1 MLRSMTGFGTGR
13 AKVEE
18 EELAVEVKSL
28 NHKFCEVKVRLPRE
42 LSTLEALAGK
52 LIKDRLHR
60 GAVELFVKRQS
71 QGASDA
77 VPQVDLALAREYRR
91 ALSEVARAIGAE
103 DRIALTDV
111 AFQPGV

>member
-18 EELAVEVKSL
+18 EELAVELKSL

-42 LSTLEALAGK
+42 LSALEAMAGK

-60 GAVELFVKRQS
+60 GAVELFVKRQVPGGTES
-71 QGASDA
+71 

-91 ALSEVARAIGAE
+91 ALSELAQAVGLA
-103 DRIALTDV
+103 DQVALTDI
-111 AFQPGV
+111 AFQPG